1 MLADS
6 GLTGFIV
13 PHADEN
19 QDEYLPPSAERLAWL
34 TGFDGSAGT
43 AIVLA
48 DTAAIFV
55 DGRYTLQVR
64 AQVDPAH
71 FTPEHLIETPPAAW
85 LTAHLK
91 EATGSATTPG

>member
-1 MLADS
+1 MP
-6 GLTGFIV
+6 TRIR
-13 PHADEN
+13 
-19 QDEYLPPSAERLAWL
+19 DEYLPPSAERLAWL

-64 AQVDPAH
+64 AQVDADAIHAGAPH
-71 FTPEHLIETPPAAW
+71 RDAAGRHGSRRISR
-85 LTAHLK
+85 T
-91 EATGSATTPG
+91 ATGSATTPG